1 MAREQITREVDQLK
15 ADIVALQADMASL
28 IRTVKEAGIDQG
40 REYYQIASERARETG
55 ESVRVRAAG
64 AYDAAEKQVE
74 EHPLTSVLTAFGSG
88 FVVGM
93 LLDRRHDRRH
103 HREAA

>member
-15 ADIVALQADMASL
+15 ADLAALQTDMASL
-28 IRTVKEAGIDQG
+28 IKVVKDAGIDQG
-40 REYYQIASERARETG
+40 REYYELASDRVRETG
-55 ESVRVRAAG
+55 ESVRVRATG
-64 AYDAAEKQVE
+64 VYDTAEKQVE
-74 EHPLTSVLTAFGSG
+74 EHPLTSVLTAFGTG

-93 LLDRRHDRRH
+93 LLDRRHDHRH